1 MNQPVTRENVNN
13 LVMMHVWI
21 HSHHQTGKPTSI
33 DVFEIDGRVNMN
45 WHSEAMEPKK
55 KDKMIELAETFYE
68 HMQETESSA
77 WFLVS
82 MGYDAHDEG
91 GCFCYPEVITRL
103 TVKS

>member
-1 MNQPVTRENVNN
+1 MNQLATRESVDG

-21 HSHHQTGKPTSI
+21 HGHHQTGKPTSI

-45 WHSEAMEPKK
+45 WYSEAMEPTK

-82 MGYDAHDEG
+82 MESDSYDEG
-91 GCFCYPEVITRL
+91 GCFHYPEVITRL